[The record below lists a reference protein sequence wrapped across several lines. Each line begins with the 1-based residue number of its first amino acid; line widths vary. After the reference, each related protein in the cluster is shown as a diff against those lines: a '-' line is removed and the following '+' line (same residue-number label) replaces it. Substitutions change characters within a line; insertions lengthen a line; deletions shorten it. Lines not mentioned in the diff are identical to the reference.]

1 MKIMSNIMAS
11 RKIVWP
17 AAILLVGIYFFPSIL
32 NFVHRATASVPHT
45 TPLPPIEKPKPHPPD
60 VQPVTTT
67 ASPALEEAA
76 VMQALPGVWVG
87 QSLVHS
93 RGLCTINFTI
103 QPAKNPGEFTGYS
116 TLACAYTPLIPGL
129 AKPNSMA
136 EVGDFMRPVSSFL
149 TGKQVNGALEFH
161 VDKTLGDKCPP
172 TSFTLTPFSAQLAA
186 EWQDAA
192 CGGGHII
199 MARTK

>member
-1 MKIMSNIMAS
+1 MSNIMAS

-32 NFVHRATASVPHT
+32 NLVHRATASAPHT
-45 TPLPPIEKPKPHPPD
+45 TTTTHDDKLKPHPPD
-60 VQPVTTT
+60 TPPVPVITT

-76 VMQALPGVWVG
+76 IIQALPGVWVG

-103 QPAKNPGEFTGYS
+103 EPAKNPGEFTGYS
-116 TLACAYTPLIPGL
+116 TLGCAYTPLIPGL
-129 AKPNSMA
+129 AKPSSMA
-136 EVGDFMRPVSSFL
+136 DVGDFMRPVSSFL

-172 TSFTLTPFSAQLAA
+172 TLFTLTPFSAQLAA
-186 EWQDAA
+186 EWQDAS

>member
-1 MKIMSNIMAS
+1 MSNIMAS

-17 AAILLVGIYFFPSIL
+17 AGILLVGIYFFPSIL
-32 NFVHRATASVPHT
+32 NFVHRATAAAPHT
-45 TPLPPIEKPKPHPPD
+45 TTPPPPIQNPKSPPD

-67 ASPALEEAA
+67 ASRALDEAA
-76 VMQALPGVWVG
+76 IIQALPGPWVG
-87 QSLVHS
+87 QSLVQS
-93 RGLCTINFTI
+93 RGLCTIQFTLD
-103 QPAKNPGEFTGYS
+103 PPTKPGEFTAYS

-129 AKPNSMA
+129 AKPNSVA

-149 TGKQVNGALEFH
+149 TGKQVDRALEFH

-172 TSFTLTPFSAQLAA
+172 TSFTLTPFSTQLAA
-186 EWQDAA
+186 EWQDAS

-199 MARTK
+199 MARAK

>member
-1 MKIMSNIMAS
+1 MSNIMAS

-32 NFVHRATASVPHT
+32 NFVHRIPHAAPPPVISHVPPEKPTATIVPQVTAS
-45 TPLPPIEKPKPHPPD
+45 TPS
-60 VQPVTTT
+60 QAAT
-67 ASPALEEAA
+67 EAA
-76 VMQALPGVWVG
+76 IIQALPGVWVG
-87 QSLVHS
+87 ESLVQS

-103 QPAKNPGEFTGYS
+103 EPARNPAEFTGYS
-116 TLACAYTPLIPGL
+116 TLGCAYTPLIPGL
-129 AKPNSMA
+129 AKPNSVA

-199 MARTK
+199 MARAK